1 MAAAP
6 PTSLSSLLSSSSNYL
21 SPNATASSSASASAS
36 ASASYTTSTDCQK
49 GHPGA
54 ATTTTATQKQNQ
66 KRRQRHLYAQKLNN
80 SAASCIEIGQYDRA
94 ISSLSKALQ
103 LSEQEQQEEEEEG
116 NAQGEDDEMM
126 TTICSCYHCTVDGCI
141 EYSEKNPHVMTKDD
155 PFVCVAVAGETNT
168 NADTNADTDADSSYI
183 YRRPIQVTPRSIQ
196 GGHNMGS
203 SLCLL
208 ISFNLAL
215 AYHLKAITITTTATN
230 YKNHNKKS
238 SRQHPKKQYM
248 TVALKLY
255 THVIQWQTRLIR
267 QNFFDD
273 EGNSMMSSTAASFH
287 NMRLKMVLLNNMS
300 HIHRCDIITT
310 CTSTST
316 DNKGR
321 KHKYHEKSYIM
332 CLELLLSSIMLVVEY
347 KTRIS
352 SLSSATSLPYIM
364 IMDLE
369 RFLQNTS
376 PLLMGGRRKKKNG
389 GGVQDHCASA
399 A

>member
-1 MAAAP
+1 MAA
-6 PTSLSSLLSSSSNYL
+6 TSPLSSSSLTSSSSSSNL
-21 SPNATASSSASASAS
+21 SMNATVLSSASASPAS
-36 ASASYTTSTDCQK
+36 ALASCTTSTDCQK
-49 GHPGA
+49 AHQGA
-54 ATTTTATQKQNQ
+54 IITTATQKQQQ
-66 KRRQRHLYAQKLNN
+66 KRRQRRHLYAQKLNN

-103 LSEQEQQEEEEEG
+103 LSEQEQPDDEEEG
-116 NAQGEDDEMM
+116 NEQGEDEMM
-126 TTICSCYHCTVDGCI
+126 TICSCYHCTVDGCI

-155 PFVCVAVAGETNT
+155 PFVCVAVAVAGETNT
-168 NADTNADTDADSSYI
+168 DADTDADADADSSYI

-196 GGHNMGS
+196 EGHNMGS

-215 AYHLKAITITTTATN
+215 AYHLKAAITTTTTTTN
-230 YKNHNKKS
+230 NKNNKK
-238 SRQHPKKQYM
+238 RYM

-255 THVIQWQTRLIR
+255 THVIRWQTRLMH
-267 QNFFDD
+267 QQFLE
-273 EGNSMMSSTAASFH
+273 EGTSSMMSSTEASFH

-300 HIHRCDIITT
+300 QIHRCDIIT
-310 CTSTST
+310 CTT
-316 DNKGR
+316 DNKDR
-321 KHKYHEKSYIM
+321 KHKHHEKSYTM

-352 SLSSATSLPYIM
+352 SSSSSLPYIM
-364 IMDLE
+364 SADLE

-376 PLLMGGRRKKKNG
+376 PLLMGRSNYRRRNG
-389 GGVQDHCASA
+389 GCVQDQCCASA

>member
-103 LSEQEQQEEEEEG
+103 LSEQQDEEEES
-116 NAQGEDDEMM
+116 NHGESSEEMM

-155 PFVCVAVAGETNT
+155 PFVCVTVGVARETNT
-168 NADTNADTDADSSYI
+168 NADTDTDTDSSYI

-215 AYHLKAITITTTATN
+215 AYHLKAITITTTTTN

-255 THVIQWQTRLIR
+255 THVMQWQTRLIR

-347 KTRIS
+347 KTRIA